1 MVAEVSW
8 YHGRRYHGSRGIM
21 VAEVSGYHGR
31 RYHGSGGI
39 MVADLGIMVA
49 EVSW

>member
-1 MVAEVSW
+1 MVSW
-8 YHGRRYHGSRGIM
+8 YRRYHGSKGIM

-49 EVSW
+49 EVPW